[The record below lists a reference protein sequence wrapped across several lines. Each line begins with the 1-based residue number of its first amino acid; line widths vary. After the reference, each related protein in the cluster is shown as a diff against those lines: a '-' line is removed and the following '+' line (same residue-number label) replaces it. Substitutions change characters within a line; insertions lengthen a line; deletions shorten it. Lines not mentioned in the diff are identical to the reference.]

1 MSGIRCGVGM
11 WIKPAEGEHNEVSI
25 TMGDQKRLLIAA
37 ILVVVALVLGGLALF
52 RQRQEQTRREQ
63 VLPTQPPAWFG
74 REAPQQG
81 R

>member
-1 MSGIRCGVGM
+1 
-11 WIKPAEGEHNEVSI
+11 
-25 TMGDQKRLLIAA
+25 MGDKKRLFIAA
-37 ILVVVALVLGGLALF
+37 LLVVIALVLGGFALL

-74 REAPQQG
+74 RESPQPQQG